1 MVEIVRKLRR
11 PPILTSSSIPC
22 LQHLPTINVTEGCA
36 LGCSYCYI
44 QGYSHYPGPERVVLF
59 ENTAEVVRD
68 ELRRKRR
75 RPRRVYFSPSSDA
88 FQYPPEVQEV
98 TFQTMS
104 VLLEAGIEVAFL
116 TKGFISD
123 RFLRLFKGLP
133 QLIFAQ
139 VGVTSLDHGIW
150 KAFEPR
156 TAPPSKRVESIRSL
170 REIGIETTARLDP
183 LIPDLTDTEA
193 NLNPLLAAL
202 RETGV
207 THVSASFLFLRQC
220 FADRV
225 SAQLDQFMPAR
236 SAAAWRHQ
244 DFVDGCGGGR
254 MPTLEERA
262 VRFERLSALCKQ
274 HGIRL
279 NACRCKNPELGGSG
293 CFIAGPASVPTNS
306 SAPQSLF
313 ECR

>member
-1 MVEIVRKLRR
+1 MVEIIRKLRR
-11 PPILTSSSIPC
+11 PPILTSSAIPC
-22 LQHLPTINVTEGCA
+22 LRHLPTINITEGCA

-44 QGYSHYPGPERVVLF
+44 QGYSHYPGPERVILF

-68 ELRRKRR
+68 ELRRKRK

-88 FQYPPEVQEV
+88 FQYLPEVQEV

-116 TKGFISD
+116 TKGFVAD
-123 RFLRLFKGLP
+123 RFLQLFKGAP
-133 QLIFAQ
+133 QLVFAQ
-139 VGVTSLDHGIW
+139 IGITSLDPGVW
-150 KAFEPR
+150 RTFEPR
-156 TAPPSKRVESIRSL
+156 TGPPSQRVESIRSL
-170 REIGIETTARLDP
+170 RGIGIETTARLDP

-193 NLNPLLAAL
+193 NMNPLLAAL
-202 RETGV
+202 REAGV
-207 THVSASFLFLRQC
+207 TRASASFLFLRQC
-220 FADRV
+220 FADRL
-225 SAQLDQFMPAR
+225 SAQLDGFMLAG
-236 SAAAWRHQ
+236 SVSAWRYQ

-254 MPTLEERA
+254 MTSLEDRA
-262 VRFERLSALCKQ
+262 LRFERLSTLCEQ

-293 CFIAGPASVPTNS
+293 CLIAGPAPVPADPT
-306 SAPQSLF
+306 APQSLF

>member
-1 MVEIVRKLRR
+1 MVEILRKLRR

-22 LQHLPTINVTEGCA
+22 LRHLPTINITEGCA

-68 ELRRKRR
+68 ELRRKRK

-88 FQYPPEVQEV
+88 FQYLPEVQEV
-98 TFQTMS
+98 TFQTMA

-116 TKGFISD
+116 TKGFVSD
-123 RFLRLFKGLP
+123 RFLQLFKGLP
-133 QLIFAQ
+133 HLVFAQ
-139 VGVTSLDHGIW
+139 VGVTSLDQGIW

-156 TAPPSKRVESIRSL
+156 TAPPLKRVESIRSL
-170 REIGIETTARLDP
+170 REIGIETSARLDP

-193 NLNPLLAAL
+193 NLDPLLAAL
-202 RETGV
+202 REARV
-207 THVSASFLFLRQC
+207 ACVSASFLFLRQC

-225 SAQLDQFMPAR
+225 SAQLDGFMHAE
-236 SAAAWRHQ
+236 STGAWRHQ
-244 DFVDGCGGGR
+244 DLIDGCGGGR
-254 MPTLEERA
+254 MATLEDRA
-262 VRFERLSALCKQ
+262 VRFERLSALCEQ

-293 CFIAGPASVPTNS
+293 CFIAGPTPVPTDS

-313 ECR
+313 AW